1 MRLVIRLRDIE
12 LYAMRFNQFP
22 LVALAG
28 LGLLCGCQT
37 PPTPPTPPN
46 AAPLAA
52 TVSTGKKKIDL
63 ATRDNSLALLN
74 ELLNEEKH
82 VSKLLIIKRETDA
95 LHQLIKNISQA
106 AAAGAD
112 QLKTLAKA
120 NPGLDFTANR
130 LPAGEKATRESI
142 AKAKQHTLLHTKGA
156 EFEFQLLLTQSEALG
171 YATHLALVA
180 AENEPQPA
188 RAQQFADL
196 SARLRVLHEQVL
208 AMLRQRR

>member
-1 MRLVIRLRDIE
+1 MRLVIRRRDRE
-12 LYAMRFNQFP
+12 LYAMRFNSFP

-28 LGLLCGCQT
+28 LGLLCGCQ
-37 PPTPPTPPN
+37 TPPTPPN

-63 ATRDNSLALLN
+63 STRDNALALLH

-82 VSKLLIIKRETDA
+82 VSKLLLIKRETDP
-95 LHQLIKNISQA
+95 LQHLVKNISRA
-106 AAAGAD
+106 AADGAD
-112 QLKTLAKA
+112 QLKNLAKFYPDLNMTA
-120 NPGLDFTANR
+120 TGL
-130 LPAGEKATRESI
+130 PVGEKATRDSI
-142 AKAKQHTLLHTKGA
+142 AKAKQHTLLHTKGT

-188 RAQQFADL
+188 RAQQFAAL
-196 SARLRVLHEQVL
+196 SSRFKDLHEQVL
-208 AMLRQRR
+208 VMLRQRR